1 MPHLKF
7 LTSGESHGKALV
19 GILEGIPSGLS
30 LLAEDID
37 KDLRRRQGGYGRGGR
52 MKIESDHAEIIS
64 GVRWGKTI
72 GSPISIVI
80 ENKDWANWQDVMSPE
95 THPPLVKGGEG
106 RFVTRP
112 RPGHADLS
120 GAIKY
125 NQHDIRNILERSSA
139 RETAM
144 RVALGAIAK
153 KFLSE
158 FNIKV
163 GSYVIQIGKIGTQQ
177 SALSTPSLTLPPRGG
192 GKGWG
197 GDFRLSTQNKGDCP
211 RFTVESGLSPEK
223 LLAMFE
229 KAEKSPVRCP
239 DKEASKKMITLIDKA
254 IKQGNSLGGI
264 FEVFSTGVPI
274 GLGSHIQWDRR
285 LDGRLAQALMSIQAI
300 KGVEIGLGFEM
311 SRRFGSEVM
320 DEIFY
325 SPPHP
330 PLVKGGNR
338 GGNISEPRTPNSELD
353 IFGFYRKTN
362 YAGGI
367 EGGMTNGMPI
377 ILRAAMKPIP
387 TLKRPLRSIDII
399 TKEAVEATYERS
411 DVCAVPAAGVIGEA
425 MVALTIADAFLEKFG
440 GDSMA
445 EVKCNYDSYIKY
457 VENF

>member
-1 MPHLKF
+1 MTTLRYI
-7 LTSGESHGKALV
+7 TAGESHGRALI

-30 LLAEDID
+30 ISVKDID
-37 KDLRRRQGGYGRGGR
+37 RDLKRRQGGHGRGGR
-52 MKIESDHAEIIS
+52 MKIESDHAEMLS

-72 GSPISIVI
+72 GSPITLLL
-80 ENKDWANWQDVMSPE
+80 ENKDYKNWLEGMSPDADA
-95 THPPLVKGGEG
+95 EG
-106 RFVTRP
+106 SIPSVTRP
-112 RPGHADLS
+112 RPGHTDLS

-125 NQHDIRNILERSSA
+125 DSHDIRNILERSSA

-144 RVALGAIAK
+144 RVALGAMAK

-163 GSYVIQIGKIGTQQ
+163 GSYVIQIGKIKVQ
-177 SALSTPSLTLPPRGG
+177 SSKFIRHGG
-192 GKGWG
+192 QSSEK
-197 GDFRLSTQNKGDCP
+197 
-211 RFTVESGLSPEK
+211 K
-223 LLAMFE
+223 LLAIFK
-229 KAEKSPVRCP
+229 KAEKFPVRCP
-239 DKEASKKMITLIDKA
+239 DEEASKKMIKLIDKA
-254 IKQGNSLGGI
+254 IKEGNSLGGI
-264 FEVFSTGVPI
+264 FKVFVAGAPI

-300 KGVEIGLGFEM
+300 KGVEVGLGFDM

-325 SPPHP
+325 DSSKFK
-330 PLVKGGNR
+330 VQSSK
-338 GGNISEPRTPNSELD
+338 
-353 IFGFYRKTN
+353 FCRKTN

-387 TLKRPLRSIDII
+387 TQRKPLRSIDIM
-399 TKEAVEATYERS
+399 TKKHVEAAYERS
-411 DVCAVPAAGVIGEA
+411 DICAVPAAGVIGEA

-445 EVKCNYDSYIKY
+445 EVKCNYNSYMEHVKM
-457 VENF
+457 F